1 MYYIVISLFYDCE
14 EMLCSCLG
22 VCLVIVYCLVF
33 MSTPVCKNG
42 AGRHRYICSLFCL
55 GQLVKSCCQVCAFM
69 WTFCLTADFCPL
81 PHLEAEQVIF
91 LETAAFCPLPIE
103 RPSSSPEYLESIIN
117 LIFEPSL
124 CL

>member
-1 MYYIVISLFYDCE
+1 LPLCV
-14 EMLCSCLG
+14 EMVL
-22 VCLVIVYCLVF
+22 
-33 MSTPVCKNG
+33 
-42 AGRHRYICSLFCL
+42 AARYICSLFCL
-55 GQLVKSCCQVCAFM
+55 VQLVKSWCQVCAFM
-69 WTFCLTADFCPL
+69 WTFCLMTDFCPLPHLEAKQVFLIELGTAPYCPL

-103 RPSSSPEYLESIIN
+103 RLSSSPEYLESIIN